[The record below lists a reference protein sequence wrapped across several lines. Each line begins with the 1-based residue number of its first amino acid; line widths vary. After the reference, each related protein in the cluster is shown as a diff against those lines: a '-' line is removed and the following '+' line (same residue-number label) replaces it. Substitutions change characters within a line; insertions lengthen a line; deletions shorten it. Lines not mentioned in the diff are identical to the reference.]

1 MVEKVEIFK
10 MNKEELNQIILASR
24 ARLVASVGLVSEE
37 RMDRVIL
44 HGEWSVKDLIGHLAF
59 WEQRV
64 VTLFELLQA
73 GTIPGTMEDLHKLN
87 EQAIQ
92 EYRNLTLVK
101 VREIEQQAYLNVL
114 GLVENASEAELFE
127 PTHFGWTEGRCFY
140 EFIADNTCGHFD
152 EHLPELVGWQKR
164 IA

>member
-1 MVEKVEIFK
+1 
-10 MNKEELNQIILASR
+10 MNKDELKQIILASR
-24 ARLVASVGLVSEE
+24 TRLVASIGLVGEE

-73 GTIPGTMEDLHKLN
+73 GTSPGSMEDLNKLN
-87 EQAIQ
+87 EQVIL
-92 EYRNLTLVK
+92 EYRTLSLVE
-101 VREIEQQAYLNVL
+101 VREIEQLAYQTVL
-114 GLVENASEAELFE
+114 GLVEKASEAELFE

-140 EFIADNTCGHFD
+140 EFIADNTCGHYD

>member
-1 MVEKVEIFK
+1 
-10 MNKEELNQIILASR
+10 MNKEELSQIILASR
-24 ARLVASVGLVSEE
+24 ARLVASVGLVGEE

-59 WEQRV
+59 WEQQV

-73 GTIPGTMEDLHKLN
+73 GTNPEPMEDLHKLN

-92 EYRNLTLVK
+92 EYRTLSLVE
-101 VREIEQQAYLNVL
+101 VREIEQQAYETIL
-114 GLVENASEAELFE
+114 GLVEKASEAELFE
-127 PTHFGWTEGRCFY
+127 PRHFGWTEGRCFY
-140 EFIADNTCGHFD
+140 EFIAGNTCGHYD
-152 EHLPELVGWQKR
+152 EHLPELIGWQKR